1 MELYAV
7 QNHTTK
13 HIWRIRAARYI
24 RSEALQSQLTRLAT
38 ERATTS
44 VRSDVKRPHPFHFI
58 AITFQYGAARLPT
71 SSLRLSY

>member
-24 RSEALQSQLTRLAT
+24 RSEALQSQLTRLANVFSDLH
-38 ERATTS
+38 RACY
-44 VRSDVKRPHPFHFI
+44 H
-58 AITFQYGAARLPT
+58 
-71 SSLRLSY
+71 